1 MIEGTLIFILTIA
14 LLSNVA
20 FGVWLLRKVVHKD
33 SIAKWIGL
41 IALSIFILSVVLVMI
56 SSSHL
61 IKKDIEKKEVIQ
73 LNEALLFKDSVKTY
87 IEELNIKHP
96 DIVLN
101 QAVIESGNF
110 SSKVFKENN
119 NMFGFKQAYKRPN
132 TQIGVNRGYAVYK
145 DWQECVI
152 DYALYQTYSAKNLS
166 KEDYIKF
173 LGRHYAEDPNYTDK
187 IK

>member
-1 MIEGTLIFILTIA
+1 MKETTLIFVLIIVFLV
-14 LLSNVA
+14 NVLVGA
-20 FGVWLLRKVVHKD
+20 WFYKRAVNNLVIWKVGAVV
-33 SIAKWIGL
+33 IPIV
-41 IALSIFILSVVLVMI
+41 FILSVVLAAI
-56 SSSHL
+56 STTHL
-61 IKKDIEKKEVIQ
+61 INQRIEKKETIQ
-73 LNEALLFKDSVKTY
+73 LEALLFKDSVKLY

-110 SSKVFKENN
+110 SSKIFKENN

-173 LGRHYAEDPNYTDK
+173 LGRNYAEDPDYSKK
-187 IK
+187 IQ